1 MSDRDMYR
9 LLGAHQFIAR
19 AFEKARIPDSL
30 LHQAH
35 AALRRAYP

>member
-1 MSDRDMYR
+1 MSDRQLYR

-30 LHQAH
+30 LHQAYV
-35 AALRRAYP
+35 ALRRAYP